1 VTVFQHA
8 FYQTQQGE
16 VFEQS
21 QCMQHEH
28 VLANFFSCILHNLGY
43 SAVDPGRRIWTR
55 NTKKVIVCLADDFNI
70 CGADLSK
77 SPGNWFDANTVVI
90 TDNLITYDT
99 QYTVIRTPASYFGI
113 FGYRPALQNFL
124 PSHRFHL
131 SVNRID
137 SQRQLILFELL
148 AQSGGLDAVQQ
159 QDLVNFNARDAYES
173 NDTVQNLQQNFTK
186 HWQPLAEHY
195 TGVYDQHW
203 DTVLNSLPLL
213 THSLAI
219 EQAGLAAYLNLV
231 VETYAGNTTITFS
244 EKIFRALVTPAPWT
258 LFAALG
264 AVQHLVDLGFDVMSD
279 IVDHSY
285 DQYVQDDWPGCRKI
299 ANYISTGLANY
310 HRIQQIDAVVLAARC
325 AQAAEH
331 NQQRLATMRA
341 QWPGDFAQWLPG
353 VIAQLE

>member
-1 VTVFQHA
+1 VFQHA

-28 VLANFFSCILHNLGY
+28 VLSNFFSSILINLGY
-43 SAVDPGRRIWTR
+43 STVDTGRRIWTR
-55 NTKKVIVCLADDFNI
+55 NKKTVIVCLADDFNI

-90 TDNLITYDT
+90 TDNLITCDT
-99 QYTVIRTPASYFGI
+99 QYTVLHTPVSYFGV
-113 FGYRPALQNFL
+113 FGYTPALQNFA

-131 SVNRID
+131 SVNRLD
-137 SQRQLILFELL
+137 SQRQLILFELI
-148 AQSGGLDAVQQ
+148 AQSGGLDVVQQ
-159 QDLVNFNARDAYES
+159 QDLVNFNAKDAYGS
-173 NDTVQNLQQNFTK
+173 NDTVQDLQQNFVK
-186 HWQPLAEHY
+186 HWQPLAEYY
-195 TGVYDQHW
+195 TEVYDQHW
-203 DTVLNSLPLL
+203 DAVLNSLPLL
-213 THSLAI
+213 THSLTI
-219 EQAGLAAYLNLV
+219 EQAGLDAYLNLV

-244 EKIFRALVTPAPWT
+244 EKIFRALVTPAPWAV
-258 LFAALG
+258 FAARG
-264 AVQHLVDLGFDVMSD
+264 AVQHLTDLGFDVMSD

-285 DQYVQDDWPGCRKI
+285 DQCVQDNWPGRNKI
-299 ANYISTGLANY
+299 TNYILTSMVNY
-310 HRIQQIDAVVLAARC
+310 HRIQQIDPAVLAARC
-325 AQAAEH
+325 TQAAKH

>member
-1 VTVFQHA
+1 MFQHA

-28 VLANFFSCILHNLGY
+28 VLANFFSNILQNLGY
-43 SAVDPGRRIWTR
+43 STVDPSRRIWTR
-55 NTKKVIVCLADDFNI
+55 NTKTVIVCLADDFNI
-70 CGADLSK
+70 CGADLST
-77 SPGNWFDANTVVI
+77 SPSKWFDADTVVI
-90 TDNLITYDT
+90 TDNLITCDT
-99 QYTVIRTPASYFGI
+99 QYTVLRVPVSYFGV
-113 FGYRPALQNFL
+113 FGYTPVLQNFT

-131 SVNRID
+131 SVNRLD

-148 AQSGGLDAVQQ
+148 SQSGGLDAVQQ

-173 NDTVQNLQQNFTK
+173 NDTVQDLQRNFVK
-186 HWQPLAEHY
+186 YWQPLADYY

-203 DTVLNSLPLL
+203 DAVLTSLPLL

-219 EQAGLAAYLNLV
+219 EQAGLNAYLNLV

-258 LFAALG
+258 VYAALG
-264 AVQHLVDLGFDVMSD
+264 AVQNLVGLGFDVMSD

-299 ANYISTGLANY
+299 ANYISISMSNY
-310 HRIQQIDAVVLAARC
+310 HRIEQIDAAVLEARC
-325 AQAAEH
+325 QQAAEH
-331 NQQRLATMRA
+331 NQQHLATMRA

>member
-1 VTVFQHA
+1 
-8 FYQTQQGE
+8 
-16 VFEQS
+16 
-21 QCMQHEH
+21 MQHEH

-331 NQQRLATMRA
+331 NQQRLAAMRA